1 MSFFAFSQVPTFV
14 MFSLAFSLK
23 ITNTLNSSR
32 LNILVP
38 TDFSPKSVNALRYAL
53 ALAQYY
59 PADIHLLHA
68 YHVPITLGVSVY
80 PMDEDLLRIAEEEAK
95 EKLKELMAK
104 ELPALKTSQIHTR
117 LGFAVDEIEN
127 FAQSQGIDLIVMGAR
142 GGGAQEAIWGS
153 TATTL
158 MQRSSLPLI
167 LVPENAAFR
176 GFFNIAFACDGGQLA
191 AQTLSYLKFF
201 AAKSDAIIHCVSVQ
215 EKVADMSKPE
225 VVKQIEKAFPGHMHH
240 FCISQHSQLEEA
252 LQDFVH
258 QHNIDLL
265 VMTPRRHDF
274 WTQLFKGS
282 STKKMAFKTDTPLFV
297 LKEQE
302 V

>member
-1 MSFFAFSQVPTFV
+1 
-14 MFSLAFSLK
+14 MFSLALSLK
-23 ITNTLNSSR
+23 ITNTMSSSR

-38 TDFSPKSVNALRYAL
+38 TDFSNKSVNALRYAL

-59 PADIHLLHA
+59 PADIHLLHV

-80 PMDEDLLRIAEEEAK
+80 PMDEDLLHIVEEEAN
-95 EKLKELMAK
+95 EKLKELMTQEAPS
-104 ELPALKTSQIHTR
+104 LSLSQLHTR

-127 FAQSQGIDLIVMGAR
+127 FTKSQSIDLIVMGAR

-158 MQRSSLPLI
+158 MQRCSLPII

-176 GFFNIAFACDGGQLA
+176 GFFNIAFACDGGCMA
-191 AQTLSYLKFF
+191 AHTLSYLKFF
-201 AAKSDAIIHCVSVQ
+201 AHKSNAIIHCVSVQ
-215 EKVADMSKPE
+215 EKVADIQKPE
-225 VVKQIEKAFPGHMHH
+225 VVKQIEQAFPGHMHH

-252 LQDFVH
+252 LQEFVH

-265 VMTPRRHDF
+265 VMTPRHHDF
-274 WTQLFKGS
+274 WTRLFKGS

-302 V
+302 M